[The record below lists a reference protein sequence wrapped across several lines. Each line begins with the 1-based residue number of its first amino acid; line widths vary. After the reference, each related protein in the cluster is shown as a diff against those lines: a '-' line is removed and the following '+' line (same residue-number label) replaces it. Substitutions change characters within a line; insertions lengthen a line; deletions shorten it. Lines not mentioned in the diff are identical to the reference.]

1 MKISLIF
8 EVFKPESRLKDGDIY
23 KAKTQIA
30 AQMVAELKKL
40 GFQFELVIADS
51 LYGESNFI
59 DSVRFVLA

>member
-1 MKISLIF
+1 MEIF
-8 EVFKPESRLKDGDIY
+8 IKQKLRLLL
-23 KAKTQIA
+23 
-30 AQMVAELKKL
+30 AELKKL